1 MAWIRLLRLPLL
13 PSAFCDILC
22 GAALAGGLDRN
33 QFPILLVLLAGSALL
48 YLSGMVWND
57 VADAERDRTL
67 GARRPIAEGEIP
79 RLAAA
84 VLALILMGGGLWCLA
99 WDPVWPLALYLAL
112 GILLYD
118 FLGNRRPWLGAPLL
132 GTVRAANLLVGMI
145 GMGSLPAHPDLWIP
159 ALYGLSIALIVGHG
173 SLEDRQGIQAL
184 QRGVQLRLLAVP
196 LPFLCA
202 LVLPHPWLVVLGA
215 SPQAFLLLR
224 SVTQTSPST
233 AAGTGLLLRGI
244 SRFTA
249 AASLGTGQWILAG
262 ACLLLAWAV
271 PPLLGRIRWS

>member
-1 MAWIRLLRLPLL
+1 VAWIRLLRLPLL
-13 PSAFCDILC
+13 PSTFCDILC
-22 GAALAGGLDRN
+22 GAALAGGLDRG
-33 QFPILLVLLAGSALL
+33 QFPTLLVLLAGSALL

-57 VADAERDRTL
+57 VADADRDRTL
-67 GARRPIAEGEIP
+67 GARRPIADGDIP

-84 VLALILMGGGLWCLA
+84 VLALLLMGGGLWCLA
-99 WDPVWPLALYLAL
+99 WDPVWPLALSLAL

-132 GTVRAANLLVGMI
+132 GTVRATNLLLGMI
-145 GMGSLPAHPDLWIP
+145 GMGSLPALPDLWIP

-173 SLEDRQGIQAL
+173 SLEDRQSMQVL
-184 QRGVQLRLLAVP
+184 HRGRQLRLLAVP

-202 LVLPHPWLVVLGA
+202 FVLPHPWLVVLGA

-224 SVTQTSPST
+224 SVTYASPPT

-249 AASLGTGQWILAG
+249 AVGLGTGQWILAVT
-262 ACLLLAWAV
+262 CLLLAWAV